1 MTDSDV
7 HVLVVAA
14 APDTAAT
21 VNNALRDRGL
31 LAQVDWARNA
41 ADAGDQ
47 VDRRAYGI
55 VYGILPEMQPEALA
69 ALGSHDTLL
78 IPTIGLAMELDDDVI
93 EKGFKAGLTDIVSFH
108 RPAHIAAVAKR
119 ELEVAAMR
127 RTIEEHRA
135 MAAAA
140 QQEQQTLFQ
149 HSGDALAQVEDG
161 VLVAANS
168 AWSELFGLGRSEAGN
183 PVLDLFDTESH
194 GKVRDALR
202 AASGSSVELTA
213 VDNGGKKLPVTV
225 AVRPM
230 RDGIMELAIRAG
242 RDQRQMAEEIE
253 RMQREDP
260 ETGLLNR
267 AAFSEQAQRNADRSL
282 VLARI
287 DHFARVIEQMG
298 VMGSNAVAVQFGERL
313 KKHLQPGA
321 KAGRIEGSLFG
332 VILPQADKASAESW
346 CKELS
351 ENISK
356 ATFDFAG
363 RSTPLTVSMGIRL
376 GNSETADAVL
386 DEALA
391 ALRVAHSGGGNRC
404 EIYVKPVEQLKE
416 GEAPKE
422 ANIDWGPK
430 LKQAL
435 VKGHF
440 RVAFQRVASLQG
452 SDAETND
459 LLLRLVDPELGEVLP
474 GVFMPAAEKAGLMP
488 AIDRWVIAEA
498 IKLLK
503 DPGQQKRGT
512 TLFVRMSDASLT
524 NDTTLK
530 WMTAQIK
537 GKIPKGQLVIELS
550 ERQTETW
557 LRETKAMAA
566 GVKLIGCGVMLSRF
580 GVTADPIAVLK
591 HLPLDYV
598 KLDIGLLNA
607 ISKDEKRQKAL
618 RGMLEQLKENGIS
631 SVAPQVED
639 ANAMA
644 LLWQLG
650 VDFVQGNYLQ
660 EPEVVIADD

>member
-1 MTDSDV
+1 MTDSEI

-14 APDTAAT
+14 APDAAAT

-31 LAQVDWARNA
+31 LAHVDWARNA
-41 ADAGDQ
+41 EDAGEQ
-47 VDRRAYGI
+47 IDRHAYDI
-55 VYGILPEMQPEALA
+55 VLGILPELKPEALA
-69 ALGSHDTLL
+69 ALGSHDTLP
-78 IPTIGLAMELDDDVI
+78 IPTIGLAMEVDDDVI
-93 EKGFKAGLTDIVSFH
+93 ETSFKAGLTDIVSFH
-108 RPAHIAAVAKR
+108 RPAHIAAVVRR
-119 ELEVAAMR
+119 ELEVTTMR
-127 RTIEEHRA
+127 RTVEA
-135 MAAAA
+135 FGTAASHA
-140 QQEQQTLFQ
+140 QQEQRTLFQ
-149 HSGDALAQVEDG
+149 QSGDALAQIEDG

-168 AWSELFGLGRSEAGN
+168 AWCELFGLERSEAGN
-183 PVLDLFDTESH
+183 PVLDLFDSDSH
-194 GKVRDALR
+194 GKLRDALR
-202 AASGSSVELTA
+202 ATSDTSIELTA
-213 VDNGGKKLPVTV
+213 LEPSGKKIPVTV
-225 AVRPM
+225 AVRRM
-230 RDGIMELAIRAG
+230 RDGITEFAIRAG
-242 RDQRQMAEEIE
+242 RDQRHMAEEIK
-253 RMQREDP
+253 RMQREDS

-267 AAFSEQAQRNADRSL
+267 TAFSDQAQQNADRTV

-287 DHFARVIEQMG
+287 DHFARVIEKMG
-298 VMGSNAVAVQFGERL
+298 VIGSNVVAVQFAERL
-313 KKHLQPGA
+313 KERLPSGS
-321 KAGRIEGSLFG
+321 KAGRMEGSLFG
-332 VILPQADKASAESW
+332 VILPSADKDSAEKW
-346 CKELS
+346 CKALS
-351 ENISK
+351 DSIGKS
-356 ATFDFAG
+356 TFDYAG

-376 GNSETADAVL
+376 GNSETADDAL

-391 ALRVAHSGGGNRC
+391 ALRGAHSAGGNQC
-404 EIYVKPVEQLKE
+404 EIYVKQVDQLKE
-416 GEAPKE
+416 GEAPAE
-422 ANIDWGPK
+422 ADIDWSSK

-440 RVAFQRVASLQG
+440 RIAFQRVASLQG

-459 LLLRLVDPELGEVLP
+459 LLLRLVDPEMGEVLP

-498 IKLLK
+498 VKLLK

-537 GKIPKGQLVIELS
+537 GKIPKGHLVVELS
-550 ERQTETW
+550 ERQAETW

-598 KLDIGLLNA
+598 KLDIGLLKV
-607 ISKDEKRQKAL
+607 ITKDEERQKAL

-644 LLWQLG
+644 MLWQLG